1 MYVKLPTPK
10 TTTYMQGDNTQVGLI
25 WASKLQLTQE
35 KYFQHRQANGW
46 LDMTNKW
53 TCAMVK
59 EVSNV
64 GEENKQRKKR
74 EERMREEENNLKK
87 QPFSQ
92 IQEKK

>member
-1 MYVKLPTPK
+1 
-10 TTTYMQGDNTQVGLI
+10 
-25 WASKLQLTQE
+25 
-35 KYFQHRQANGW
+35 
-46 LDMTNKW
+46 MTNKW

-74 EERMREEENNLKK
+74 EERMREEDNNLKK
-87 QPFSQ
+87 QPFLQ